1 MQKNLWGFRENTAF
15 QRSKHGHI
23 SPDLQASNAII
34 YLWTG
39 YESDSKFTVSRDVK
53 FEPTRSVEYFII
65 PNTKIFQVEIL
76 MANISIKR

>member
-53 FEPTRSVEYFII
+53 FEPTLSVEYFINI
-65 PNTKIFQVEIL
+65 PSRNSNGEYLNKTLK
-76 MANISIKR
+76 

>member
-53 FEPTRSVEYFII
+53 FDPRR
-65 PNTKIFQVEIL
+65 EIWRE
-76 MANISIKR
+76 ASSILLYRTTQKYSK